1 METNVSEDK
10 NYYKT
15 LTRNMIIT
23 VAVVS
28 FMPLIF
34 VSGIIL
40 YHFQTSYSDKVCD
53 HIESLVNRHRQDID
67 IFLTERQNNILFL
80 ADSYNYAQLSDEG
93 FLQKNL
99 DYLRKEYG
107 QVFSDLGVVDHNGRQ
122 VAYAGPFR
130 LENANY
136 AASEWF
142 REAMTKQFF
151 ISDVFV
157 GLRGFPHFIVASRN
171 EWNGNHFILR
181 ATVDFQAFN
190 RVVQGIRIGETGA
203 AFIINRQ
210 NELQTDTSL
219 DISEDKALYR
229 DLINQAFS
237 AEGKVQISVFENAA
251 ARTKNL
257 YATGLLN
264 NGNWALI
271 YQQDVDDAFA
281 EIQRTWWIALAVF
294 VVGGI
299 AIITM
304 AVIVSHRMVGRITE
318 ANQEKEMMNQQVIES
333 NRLASLGEMAAG
345 IAHEINNPV
354 AIMVEEAGWIS
365 DLLSE
370 EEFAESENLEEFR
383 SSLGQIKK
391 QGLRCRDITH
401 KLLSFARRSECRRQ
415 LIKINDM
422 VEEVVGLFAHQA
434 KYSNVRI
441 VAKYAEDLPYVHASQ
456 TELQQVLFNL
466 INNALDALRSTGGK
480 IVIMTGCEEEM
491 AVIEVKDN
499 GPGIPRANLAK
510 IFDPFFTTKPVGK
523 GTGLGLSICYGILN
537 NIGGKITVASS
548 VGIGTNFRVFIP
560 HQDGGASPD
569 AAAPADEK
577 MITPTSKPSPGECY
591 VQAAPPKEKYHEPTI
606 VRR

>member
-1 METNVSEDK
+1 MESNTAEDK
-10 NYYKT
+10 TYYKT
-15 LTRNMIIT
+15 LTRNMLIT
-23 VAVVS
+23 VVVVS

-40 YHFQTSYSDKVCD
+40 YHFQTSYSAKVCSYL
-53 HIESLVNRHRQDID
+53 ESLVNRHRRDID
-67 IFLTERQNNILFL
+67 MFLTERQNNIHFL
-80 ADSYNYAQLSDEG
+80 ADSYTFPELSDER

-99 DYLRKEYG
+99 DLLRKEYG
-107 QVFSDLGVVDHNGRQ
+107 QVFSDLGVVDHNGHQ
-122 VAYAGPFR
+122 MAYAGPYR

-136 AASEWF
+136 ASAAWF
-142 REAMTKQFF
+142 QQAMKEQFF
-151 ISDVFV
+151 ISDVFM

-171 EWNGNHFILR
+171 EWNGNYYILR

-190 RVVQGIRIGETGA
+190 RVVQGIRIGETGS
-203 AFIINRQ
+203 AFIINRK
-210 NELQTDTSL
+210 NELQTDTTL
-219 DISEDKALYR
+219 DISNDSDLFR
-229 DLINQAFS
+229 DLIDQAFD
-237 AEGKVQISVFENAA
+237 AKGKVKISVPENES
-251 ARTKNL
+251 ARAKNL

-281 EIQRTWWIALAVF
+281 EVHRTWWIALVAFFVGAV
-294 VVGGI
+294 

-304 AVIVSHRMVGRITE
+304 AVIVSRRMVGRIAE
-318 ANQEKEMMNQQVIES
+318 ADGEKEMMNQQVIES

-354 AIMVEEAGWIS
+354 AIMVEEAGWVS
-365 DLLSE
+365 DLLDE
-370 EEFAESENLEEFR
+370 EEFGESENLEEFR
-383 SSLGQIKK
+383 TSLNQIKK

-401 KLLSFARRSECRRQ
+401 KLLSFARRSDSQRQ

-422 VEEVVGLFAHQA
+422 VEEVIGLFSHQS

-441 VAKYAEDLPYVHASQ
+441 VAKYAEDLPYIHTSQ

-466 INNALDALRSTGGK
+466 INNALDALRATGGK
-480 IVIMTGCEEEM
+480 IVIMTGCEGDM

-499 GPGIPRANLAK
+499 GPGIPRADLVK

-523 GTGLGLSICYGILN
+523 GTGLGLSICYGILKSM
-537 NIGGKITVASS
+537 GGKITVASS

-560 HQDGGASPD
+560 HQDSVPD
-569 AAAPADEK
+569 AAPE
-577 MITPTSKPSPGECY
+577 
-591 VQAAPPKEKYHEPTI
+591 APPVTGKVITATH
-606 VRR
+606 

>member
-1 METNVSEDK
+1 METNVPEDR
-10 NYYKT
+10 NYYKS
-15 LTRNMIIT
+15 LTRNMLIT

-40 YHFQTSYSDKVCD
+40 YHFQTSYSEKVCA
-53 HIESLVNRHRQDID
+53 HVESLVNRHRQDID
-67 IFLTERQNNILFL
+67 IFLTERQNNIDFL
-80 ADSYNYAQLSDEG
+80 TDSYTYPELNDDML
-93 FLQKNL
+93 LQKHLEN
-99 DYLRKEYG
+99 LRKDYG
-107 QVFSDLGVVDHNGRQ
+107 LVFSDLGVVDHTGQQ

-136 AASEWF
+136 ASAEWF
-142 REAMTKQFF
+142 REAMKKQFF
-151 ISDVFV
+151 ISDVFM
-157 GLRGFPHFIVASRN
+157 GLRGFPHFIVASRS

-190 RVVQGIRIGETGA
+190 RVVQSIRLGETGS
-203 AFIINRQ
+203 AFIINRN
-210 NELQTDTSL
+210 NELQTETSL
-219 DISEDKALYR
+219 DIENDSELYR
-229 DLINQAFS
+229 NLFEQAIG
-237 AEGKVQISVFENAA
+237 ARGEVQISVLDADAHQSEF
-251 ARTKNL
+251 L

-281 EIQRTWWIALAVF
+281 EIQRTWWIAVAVF
-294 VVGGI
+294 VLGAI

-304 AVIVSHRMVGRITE
+304 AVIVSHRMVGRIAE

-365 DLLSE
+365 DLLNE

-383 SSLGQIKK
+383 TSLGQIKK

-401 KLLSFARRSECRRQ
+401 KLLSFARRSESQRQ

-422 VEEVVGLFAHQA
+422 VEEVIGLFSHQA
-434 KYSNVRI
+434 KYANVRI
-441 VAKYAEDLPYVHASQ
+441 VAKYAQDMPYVHASQ

-466 INNALDALRSTGGK
+466 INNALDALRATGGK
-480 IVIMTGCEEEM
+480 IVIMTGCEDDM

-499 GPGIPRANLAK
+499 GPGIPRANLVK

-523 GTGLGLSICYGILN
+523 GTGLGLSICFGILN

-560 HQDGGASPD
+560 HQDPATD
-569 AAAPADEK
+569 APADSSSLSCE
-577 MITPTSKPSPGECY
+577 
-591 VQAAPPKEKYHEPTI
+591 VAAAT
-606 VRR
+606 R